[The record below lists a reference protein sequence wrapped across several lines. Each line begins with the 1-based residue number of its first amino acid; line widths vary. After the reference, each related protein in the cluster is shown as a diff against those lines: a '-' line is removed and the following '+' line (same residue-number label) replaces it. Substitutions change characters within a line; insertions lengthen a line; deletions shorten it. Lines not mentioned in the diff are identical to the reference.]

1 MTLNQIAEEYVK
13 LALAVGRHDS
23 SYVDAYIGPP
33 SWQTEVQQAQV
44 VPLPDLS
51 AQAAPYCDGRK
62 VCLHRRKIS
71 MSDSNF

>member
-1 MTLNQIAEEYVK
+1 
-13 LALAVGRHDS
+13 
-23 SYVDAYIGPP
+23 VDAYIGPP

-51 AQAAPYCDGRK
+51 AQASALLRRAK